1 MTQPALMAQYSNRI
15 LWTWCVQL
23 AGVGGYGRGIGIVF
37 GASWLE
43 GLEEDVAEVGA
54 LGYVFLPSTSV
65 HFLDF
70 LGVLPK
76 LRDGCFGA
84 LVDEVRPEVP

>member
-1 MTQPALMAQYSNRI
+1 MAEHSDGVFRA
-15 LWTWCVQL
+15 WCVQL
-23 AGVGGYGRGIGIVF
+23 AGVRRHGCRVGIVF
-37 GASWLE
+37 GASGFE

-54 LGYVFLPSTSV
+54 LGDVFLPSTSV